1 LYLQIYITKLLLRLK
16 CLDIEKI
23 HKEENMKKF
32 FLLLVSLLLTFS
44 LAACGETDDKPED
57 KEGFK
62 IASHN
67 AVIEGNAYRAVYED
81 QVTEQVEALRKDDLV
96 SLYNSFVSN
105 LDPAVES
112 QQIEQT
118 INEGYDIILVNPIAN
133 TGLDPVIDKAIAEG
147 IVYINAD
154 NEYSSDK
161 IINVV
166 VDQAEWAKIQ
176 ADFVVETL
184 GSGKSVVQFNGID
197 GVPASD
203 TRSKVWVD
211 VLTAG
216 GVDIARTVAHQWND
230 VESKRLMG
238 EIIASGLEFDGIINQ
253 EAASGIL
260 DAIEESNIDYPGVI
274 TSSEEVFWIRRIAE
288 LNKDEL
294 KLPFIVVENPPGI
307 GATALAIGV
316 NLAQGNTMK
325 AGVKQGAY
333 NSIFYAPQWIMTYD
347 NMEEQLASI
356 ADLPESTSV
365 SGYLSVSEA
374 KAMYF
379 E

>member
-1 LYLQIYITKLLLRLK
+1 
-16 CLDIEKI
+16 
-23 HKEENMKKF
+23 MKRF
-32 FLLLVSLLLTFS
+32 FQLLVAVLMVFS
-44 LAACGETDDKPED
+44 LAACAPKTNEDPEE
-57 KEGFK
+57 KGYK

-81 QVTEQVEALRKDDLV
+81 QVSEQIEALRKDGLV

-133 TGLDPVIDKAIAEG
+133 TGLDPVIDKAVAEG

-154 NEYSSDK
+154 NEYSSNK

-166 VDQAEWAKIQ
+166 VDQAEWARIQ
-176 ADFVVETL
+176 ADFVVKTL
-184 GSGKSVVQFNGID
+184 GAGKSVVQFNGID

-203 TRSKVWVD
+203 TRSKVWVE

-230 VESKRLMG
+230 VESKRLMA
-238 EIIASGLEFDGIINQ
+238 EIIASGLKFDGIINQ
-253 EAASGIL
+253 EAAMGIL

-274 TSSEEVFWIRRIAE
+274 TSSEEVVWIRRIAK
-288 LNKDEL
+288 LNENEL

-316 NLAQGNTMK
+316 NLAQGNTIK
-325 AGVKQGAY
+325 DGVKQGPN

-347 NMEEQLASI
+347 NMAAQLESI
-356 ADLPESTSV
+356 ASLPDSTSV
-365 SGYLSVSEA
+365 SGYLSVTEA
-374 KAMYF
+374 KDLYF

>member
-1 LYLQIYITKLLLRLK
+1 MT
-16 CLDIEKI
+16 
-23 HKEENMKKF
+23 KF
-32 FLLLVSLLLTFS
+32 FRLLVALVLTFS
-44 LAACGETDDKPED
+44 LVACAAEV
-57 KEGFK
+57 KEEAEGPQSFK

-81 QVTEQVEALRKDDLV
+81 QISEQVAKLEAAGLV
-96 SLYNSFVSN
+96 SLYNSFVAN
-105 LDPAVES
+105 MDPAVES

-118 INEGYDIILVNPIAN
+118 INEGYDIILVNPISN

-154 NEYSSDK
+154 NEYTSDK
-161 IINVV
+161 IVNVV
-166 VDQAEWAKIQ
+166 VDQAEWARIQ
-176 ADFVVETL
+176 AEFVVKTL
-184 GSGKSVVQFNGID
+184 GAGKSVVQFNGID
-197 GVPASD
+197 GVSASD
-203 TRSKVWVD
+203 VRSKVWVD

-216 GVDIARTVAHQWND
+216 GVKIARTVAHQWND
-230 VESKRLMG
+230 VESKRLMS
-238 EIIASGLEFDGIINQ
+238 EIIASGLAFDGIINQ
-253 EAASGIL
+253 EAAMGIL
-260 DAIEESNIDYPGVI
+260 DAIEESDIGYPGVI
-274 TSSEEVFWIRRIAE
+274 TSSEEVVWIRRIAA

-316 NLAQGNTMK
+316 NLAQGNTLK
-325 AGVKQGAY
+325 SGVQQGAN

-347 NMEEQLASI
+347 NMTTQLASI
-356 ADLPESTSV
+356 ADLPDSTSV
-365 SGYLSVSEA
+365 SGYLSVEEA

>member
-1 LYLQIYITKLLLRLK
+1 
-16 CLDIEKI
+16 
-23 HKEENMKKF
+23 MKKF
-32 FLLLVSLLLTFS
+32 FLLLVSVLLTFS
-44 LAACGETDDKPED
+44 LAACGETENKED
-57 KEGFK
+57 EKGFK

-81 QVTEQVEALRKDDLV
+81 QVSEQIDALRKDGLV

-133 TGLDPVIDKAIAEG
+133 TGLDPVIDKAVAEG

-154 NEYSSDK
+154 NEYSSGK

-176 ADFVVETL
+176 ADFVVKTL
-184 GSGKSVVQFNGID
+184 GEGKSVVQFNGID

-211 VLTAG
+211 VLTKG
-216 GVDIARTVAHQWND
+216 GIDIARTVAHQWND

-253 EAASGIL
+253 EAAMGIL

-274 TSSEEVFWIRRIAE
+274 TSSEEVVWIRRIAA

-316 NLAQGNTMK
+316 NLAQGNTIK
-325 AGVKQGAY
+325 DGVKQGAN
-333 NSIFYAPQWIMTYD
+333 NSIYYAPQWIMTYE

-356 ADLPESTSV
+356 ADLPDSTSV
-365 SGYLSVSEA
+365 SGYLSVDEA